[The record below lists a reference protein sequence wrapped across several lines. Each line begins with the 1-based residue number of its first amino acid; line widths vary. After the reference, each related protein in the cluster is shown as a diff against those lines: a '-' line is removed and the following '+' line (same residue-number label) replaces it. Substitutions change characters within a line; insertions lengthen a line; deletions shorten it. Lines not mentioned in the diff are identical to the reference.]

1 MKQLL
6 NLYPI
11 TGVAELETE
20 YRLIDIVGLHD
31 SPDDPDL
38 IHENAGALVGQVAS
52 RLRCPAA
59 LIRKSAEYQL
69 AVPANRKINT
79 FEVQVRPDVVRL
91 EPQDETHPL
100 AFAALTPEQV
110 PIAQQLLAA
119 ELRTP
124 LRQDQQLWSSYGS
137 FFFKR
142 PTNIR
147 DDKRDIDIFT
157 GFGFRIVP
165 FEDAF
170 YVSLDLTTKFV
181 ETQWMID
188 AYDEAALH
196 GLHMRHALY
205 LYGQRWYPIQF
216 LGLTGQTIQE
226 QGFVPND
233 TGPTRYV
240 YEWTLEACKDNPPH
254 WIQRLD
260 PTSPAIRYRYPGGSR
275 PFVGA
280 LALCRLLLRTDDPE
294 RRRYQRR
301 TALRPDERARQSAH
315 IIERFFQ
322 RASFMGQ
329 PLTVE
334 ATPHA
339 QRARRFKL
347 PALEF
352 GQGKVLAVG
361 GDDGVAF
368 KDYGRARLDHLL
380 DGVAFKDYGRA
391 RLDHL
396 LDPEGGIAITSP
408 LDPQYVVMP
417 KGLGR
422 NVADDFVSRLSKAMQ
437 ALLQTSYRP
446 KRVMYDDNGART
458 LKQQVDAVLKGL
470 DDAGVRGGHGVLV
483 LPDDARS
490 DLHNFLKRELTDRL
504 QVQCAAAD
512 RLRSFYIDQVSDGR
526 SRFGVVPRLEG
537 KFQSYLRNLALGLL
551 IVNRQWPWV
560 LAQPTRYD
568 AYVGLDVLKPMTAM
582 SFFYGGGRRCV
593 LRAAEAKGAEKLTSR
608 QVNGMLIDGLRA
620 DLEQLEAPPRS
631 IVLRRDGRAF
641 HSERHGF
648 SNAIHRLKQEGLLA
662 EDVVVGV
669 VEISKRTAIGLRLLG
684 QSPRDGRIQ
693 APGIGS
699 WCALNDCEGIVATTG
714 YPFRFPGTPQPLHVR
729 IVEGNLNIESV
740 LYDTFAMAQLAWAA
754 PEASMRLPID
764 LKLIDDYLRSLAG
777 AADDEAAVYEELDAA
792 IGDST

>member
-11 TGVAELETE
+11 TGLSDVETD

-31 SPDDPDL
+31 SADDPDL
-38 IHENAGALVGQVAS
+38 IHENAGFLVGQVAS
-52 RLRCPAA
+52 RLRCPTA
-59 LIRKSAEYQL
+59 LLRQAGVYRL
-69 AVPANRKINT
+69 AVPADRQFDE
-79 FEVQVRPDVVRL
+79 FEVRVRPDVVRL
-91 EPQDETHPL
+91 KPQDEVHRL
-100 AFAALTPEQV
+100 AFGELHPEQL
-110 PIAQQLLAA
+110 PIAQQLLAG
-119 ELRTP
+119 ELRRP
-124 LRQDQQLWSSYGS
+124 LRQDQRLWSSYGS

-142 PTNIR
+142 PKNIR
-147 DDKRDIDIFT
+147 DDKRDIDICT
-157 GFGFRIVP
+157 GFGFRVVP
-165 FEDAF
+165 FDGEL

-216 LGLTGQTIQE
+216 LGLTGQSIE
-226 QGFVPND
+226 RQGFTPND
-233 TGPTRYV
+233 VGPTRYV
-240 YEWTLEACKDNPPH
+240 YEWTLEACRENPPH

-260 PTSPAIRYRYPGGSR
+260 PDSPAIRYKYPGGSK

-280 LALCRLLLRTDDPE
+280 LALCRLLLRTDDPA
-294 RRRYQRR
+294 RRRFQRQ
-301 TALRPDERARQSAH
+301 TALAPDKRAEQSTR

-322 RASFMGQ
+322 DGAFMGQ
-329 PLTVE
+329 SFGVDLN
-334 ATPHA
+334 AH
-339 QRARRFKL
+339 ARRTNRFRV

-352 GQGKVLAVG
+352 GQGKVLSIG
-361 GDDGVAF
+361 GEAGVPI
-368 KDYGRARLDHLL
+368 
-380 DGVAFKDYGRA
+380 KDYGRA

-422 NVADDFVSRLSKAMQ
+422 RVGDDFVVRLSKAMQ
-437 ALLQTSYRP
+437 ALLQTPYRP
-446 KRVMYDDNGART
+446 KRVVYDDNGART
-458 LKQQVDAVLKGL
+458 LKAQVDAVLKGL
-470 DDAGVRGGHGVLV
+470 DDADVKGGHGVLV
-483 LPDDARS
+483 LPDDARP
-490 DLHNFLKRELTDRL
+490 DLHNYLKRELNDRL
-504 QVQCAAAD
+504 QVQCADAEK
-512 RLRSFYIDQVSDGR
+512 LRSHYFDQVGGGK

-560 LAQPTRYD
+560 LAEPTRYD
-568 AYVGLDVLKPMTAM
+568 AYIGLDVLKPIAAM
-582 SFFYGGGRRCV
+582 SFFYNGGRRCV
-593 LRAAEAKGAEKLTSR
+593 LQAAEAKGPEKLTAR
-608 QVNGMLIDGLRA
+608 QVQGMVLDGLRA
-620 DLEQLEAPPRS
+620 DLEQLETPPGS
-631 IVLRRDGRAF
+631 IILRRDGRAF
-641 HSERHGF
+641 YSERQGF
-648 SNAIHRLKQEGLLA
+648 LSAVNRLKQDGLLP

-669 VEISKRTAIGLRLLG
+669 VEIAKRTAFGLRLLG
-684 QSPRDGRIQ
+684 QHPHDGRVQ
-693 APGIGS
+693 APRIGQ
-699 WCALNDCEGIVATTG
+699 WCALNDREGIVATTG

-729 IVEGNLNIESV
+729 IVEGELDIKSV

-777 AADDEAAVYEELDAA
+777 AADDEAALYGEVDKAAMGGTYE
-792 IGDST
+792 

>member
-11 TGVAELETE
+11 AGVAELETE
-20 YRLIDIVGLHD
+20 YRLIDIMGLHD

-38 IHENAGALVGQVAS
+38 IHENAGALRGQVAS
-52 RLRCPAA
+52 RLRCPTA
-59 LIRKSAEYQL
+59 LIRQSGEYRL
-69 AVPANRKINT
+69 AVPAEREFGA

-91 EPQDETHPL
+91 KPREDTHRL
-100 AFAALTPEQV
+100 AFGALTPEQM
-110 PIAQQLLAA
+110 PIAQQFLAA
-119 ELRTP
+119 ELRAP
-124 LRQDQQLWSSYGS
+124 LRQDRRLWSSYGS

-142 PTNIR
+142 PKNIR

-157 GFGFRIVP
+157 GFGFRVVP
-165 FEDAF
+165 FDGAL

-188 AYDEAALH
+188 AYDESALH
-196 GLHMRHALY
+196 GLRMRHALY
-205 LYGQRWYPIQF
+205 LYGQRWYPIQY
-216 LGLTGQTIQE
+216 LGLTGQSIQE

-233 TGPTRYV
+233 VGPTRYV

-260 PTSPAIRYRYPGGSR
+260 PASPAIRYQYPGGSK

-280 LALCRLLLRTDDPE
+280 LALCRLLVRTDDPE
-294 RRRYQRR
+294 RWRHQRR
-301 TALRPDERARQSAH
+301 TALPPDERARQSGH
-315 IIERFFQ
+315 IIEHFFQ
-322 RASFMGQ
+322 GASFMGN
-329 PLTVE
+329 PLTVK
-334 ATPHA
+334 ATAHA
-339 QRARRFKL
+339 QRARCFKL
-347 PALEF
+347 PPLEF
-352 GQGKVLAVG
+352 GQGKILSVG
-361 GDDGVAF
+361 GGDGVS
-368 KDYGRARLDHLL
+368 
-380 DGVAFKDYGRA
+380 FKDYGRA

-408 LDPQYVVMP
+408 LDPQYVVIP

-422 NVADDFVSRLSKAMQ
+422 RVADDFVARLSKAMQ

-458 LKQQVDAVLKGL
+458 LKQQVDAVLKSL

-483 LPDDARS
+483 LPDDARF
-490 DLHNFLKRELTDRL
+490 DLHNFLKRVLKNRL
-504 QVQCAAAD
+504 QVQCADAN
-512 RLRSFYIDQVSDGR
+512 RLRSFYFDQVNGGR

-568 AYVGLDVLKPMTAM
+568 AYIGLDVLKPMAAM
-582 SFFYGGGRRCV
+582 SFFYNSGRRCV

-608 QVNGMLIDGLRA
+608 QVNGILLEGLRT
-620 DLEQLEAPPRS
+620 DLTRLEAPPRS
-631 IVLRRDGRAF
+631 IILRRDGCAF
-641 HSERHGF
+641 YSERQGF
-648 SNAIHRLKQEGLLA
+648 LNAIDRLRREGLLHQ
-662 EDVVVGV
+662 DVVAGV
-669 VEISKRTAIGLRLLG
+669 VEIAKRTSIGLRLLR
-684 QSPRDGRIQ
+684 QAPQDGRVQ
-693 APGIGS
+693 APSIGS
-699 WCALNDCEGIVATTG
+699 WSTLNNREGIVATTG

-729 IVEGNLNIESV
+729 IVEGDLDIESV

-792 IGDST
+792 IGG

>member
-11 TGVAELETE
+11 SGVAELETA

-52 RLRCPAA
+52 RLRCPTA
-59 LIRKSAEYQL
+59 LLRQSGEYRL
-69 AVPANRKINT
+69 AVPADREFDT
-79 FEVQVRPDVVRL
+79 FEVQLRPDVVRL
-91 EPQDETHPL
+91 EPRDDSHRL
-100 AFAALTPEQV
+100 AFDALTSEQM

-119 ELRTP
+119 ELRAP
-124 LRQDQQLWSSYGS
+124 LRRDQQLWSSYGS

-142 PTNIR
+142 PKNMR

-157 GFGFRIVP
+157 GFGFRVIP
-165 FEDAF
+165 FEGAL

-196 GLHMRHALY
+196 GMRMRHALY

-216 LGLTGQTIQE
+216 LGLTGQTIEE

-233 TGPTRYV
+233 VGPTRHV

-254 WIQRLD
+254 WIKRLD
-260 PTSPAIRYRYPGGSR
+260 PTSPAIRYRYPGGSK

-301 TALRPDERARQSAH
+301 TALPPDERARQSSQ
-315 IIERFFQ
+315 IIGRFFQ
-322 RASFMGQ
+322 SASFMGQ
-329 PLTVE
+329 PLTVQ
-334 ATPHA
+334 ATAHA
-339 QRARRFKL
+339 QRARPFKL
-347 PALEF
+347 PPLEF
-352 GQGKVLAVG
+352 GQGKILSVG
-361 GDDGVAF
+361 GD
-368 KDYGRARLDHLL
+368 

-422 NVADDFVSRLSKAMQ
+422 KVADDFVARLSKAMQ
-437 ALLQTSYRP
+437 ALLQTSYQP

-470 DDAGVRGGHGVLV
+470 DDASVRGGHGVLV

-490 DLHNFLKRELTDRL
+490 DLHNFLKRELKDRL
-504 QVQCAAAD
+504 QVQCADAD
-512 RLRSFYIDQVSDGR
+512 RLRSFYIDQVSGGR

-568 AYVGLDVLKPMTAM
+568 TYIGLDVLKPMAAM
-582 SFFYGGGRRCV
+582 SFFYDGGRRCV

-608 QVNGMLIDGLRA
+608 QVNGILIEGLRA
-620 DLEQLEAPPRS
+620 DLAQLETRPCS
-631 IVLRRDGRAF
+631 IILRRDGRAF
-641 HSERHGF
+641 HSERQGF
-648 SNAIHRLKQEGLLA
+648 INAIHRLKSEGLLA
-662 EDVVVGV
+662 KDIVVGV
-669 VEISKRTAIGLRLLG
+669 VEITKRSAIGLRLLG

-699 WCALNDCEGIVATTG
+699 WCAVNDREGIVATTG

-729 IVEGNLNIESV
+729 IVEGDLDIESV

-777 AADDEAAVYEELDAA
+777 TADDEAAVYEELDAA
-792 IGDST
+792 IGGSYE